1 MLFLAV
7 IVFYLTNNVV
17 SLNIV
22 ICLWKFANL
31 KLVRHPVNL
40 YKYCSH
46 TPQLTMLGVFRV
58 CYNASISEALGFD
71 FERLYW
77 CVGLART
84 QTMNN
89 ILFISGKQN

>member
-1 MLFLAV
+1 MLLFAV

-46 TPQLTMLGVFRV
+46 TPQLTMLVVFMV
-58 CYNASISEALGFD
+58 CYNAFISEALRFD

-77 CVGLART
+77 CVGLAR
-84 QTMNN
+84 
-89 ILFISGKQN
+89 I